1 MVKNNKKAEWVK
13 KHISD
18 TYVKKSKQ
26 SNYRSRAAFKLKN
39 IDQKYNFL
47 SNTRNVIDL
56 GCAPGSWLQ
65 VLKEYKNIKLIVGVD
80 LLDFKSLEKVEFY
93 RCDIRNSELISEIS
107 SKYNCKFDLV
117 LSDIAPNITGIS
129 DIDQANFYEL
139 AENISNF
146 CKFLLIPGGMLVMK
160 YFLGANY
167 NNVNNL
173 LRDYFKKISV
183 FKPDASKR
191 KSSEIYLICN
201 DYKDNMLDYE

>member
-1 MVKNNKKAEWVK
+1 MKYLITGVAGLLG
-13 KHISD
+13 
-18 TYVKKSKQ
+18 
-26 SNYRSRAAFKLKN
+26 SRLADWLIEN
-39 IDQKYNFL
+39 TDHEVIGIDDL
-47 SNTRNVIDL
+47 SGGYIDNV
-56 GCAPGSWLQ
+56 
-65 VLKEYKNIKLIVGVD
+65 N
-80 LLDFKSLEKVEFY
+80 EKVEFY
-93 RCDIRNSELISEIS
+93 KYDIRNDKLISEIS
-107 SKYNCKFDLV
+107 SRYKCKFDLV

-146 CKFLLIPGGMLVMK
+146 CKFLLMPGGMLVMK
-160 YFLGANY
+160 YFLGTNY
-167 NNVNNL
+167 NDVNNL